1 MGFFNKA
8 LGNRYFVKGQ
18 GNKLMDKYNGIA
30 Y

>member
-1 MGFFNKA
+1 MGLFNKG

-18 GNKLMDKYNGIA
+18 GMKIMDKYNQMT